1 MTIERSHNITI
12 EKIRYNDLNDLE
24 KIFTAAFGEE
34 FDAELIKR
42 RIRRIRQFYY
52 ILLPLSNL
60 SLWLKNLFNIYICR
74 VDGNVAGFMQVS
86 FFNCKQLHLDYI
98 AISKKYRGQGL
109 GTLVLRKL
117 LDRAAR
123 NNYDLILEVRKN
135 NPAYSLYERMG
146 FVEQAEI
153 LHYEKVIG
161 DSEQEEKEQPLHSI
175 QGVRKRKDVD
185 WRQVYSLYLKTLP
198 SKLRRVARRE
208 VREFNPSLF
217 TKTME
222 WVKNYL
228 MGNLKRQYVVEKHDT
243 IVGSFELQ
251 SYLKSG
257 SHIVNVMIDEEHERL
272 REPLLRKALNC
283 LRHHKGE
290 NVGTTIYAD
299 GFHKEAVLE
308 KLGFMKTEAY
318 YLMFR
323 PPNPVYKR
331 ATQGMSNFHQR
342 IGRVERFRPQR
353 AGYAAIE

>member
-1 MTIERSHNITI
+1 MTIERLHNISI

-24 KIFTAAFGEE
+24 KIFTSAFGEE
-34 FDAELIKR
+34 FDAEQIRR

-52 ILLPLSNL
+52 VLLPLSSL

-74 VDGNVAGFMQVS
+74 VDDKVAGFMQVS
-86 FFNCKQLHLDYI
+86 YFNSKQLHLDYI

-109 GTLVLRKL
+109 GTLVLQKL
-117 LDRAAR
+117 LDKAAR
-123 NNYDLILEVRKN
+123 KDYDLILEVRKD

-146 FVEQAEI
+146 FVEQAQI
-153 LHYEKVIG
+153 LHYSKLIESTHQKKR
-161 DSEQEEKEQPLHSI
+161 EHLHRTI
-175 QGVRKRKDVD
+175 QGVRKRQDAD
-185 WRQVYSLYLKTLP
+185 WQQIYSLYLKTLP
-198 SKLRRVARRE
+198 TNLRKVVRRE

-228 MGNLKRQYVVEKHDT
+228 MGNTKQQYVVERHGT
-243 IVGSFELQ
+243 IVGTVEMQ
-251 SYLKSG
+251 SYLKAG
-257 SHIVNVMIDEEHERL
+257 SHIVNVMIDKEHELL

-290 NVGTTIYAD
+290 SVGTTIYAD

-308 KLGFMKTEAY
+308 KLGFVQTEAY

-323 PPNPVYKR
+323 PPNPVYKSAAR
-331 ATQGMSNFHQR
+331 CVAKFHQR
-342 IGRVERFRPQR
+342 LGKVEGFKPKRTS
-353 AGYAAIE
+353 YAAIE